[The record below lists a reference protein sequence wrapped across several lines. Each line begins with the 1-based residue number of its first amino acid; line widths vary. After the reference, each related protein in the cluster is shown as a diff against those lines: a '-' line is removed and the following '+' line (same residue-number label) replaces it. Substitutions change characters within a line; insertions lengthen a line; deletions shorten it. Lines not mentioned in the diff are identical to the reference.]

1 MAFPE
6 PWAFAVFMGFVAVLL
21 LFTKE

>member
-6 PWAFAVFMGFVAVLL
+6 PWALAAFIAFVSLLL